1 MIEEP
6 KKLTVSSSFHRP
18 TAQHVEALAKFST
31 GNVSDA
37 LGGAS
42 TLAADISFLGNPHD
56 LPRTVVG
63 TALTAQNR
71 PGDILGSLAAMKF
84 IEAGDILVSTVD
96 GHSGCAAAGDL
107 MMGMLKNTGAAG
119 FITDGPVRDYAG
131 IAQVGLPI
139 WCKGLNPASPHTSGP
154 AEVGLPINIG
164 NQHVRSGDM
173 IVADFDGVVIVP
185 FGRIDETIIRC
196 EQVMAAEQAYEAEI
210 AAGRTVSQKALSVL
224 LTDEVEVLI

>member
-18 TAQHVEALAKFST
+18 TPQQVKALAKFST

-42 TLAADISFLGNPHD
+42 TLATSISFLGHSHD
-56 LPRTVVG
+56 LPRKAVG
-63 TALTAQNR
+63 PALTAQNR
-71 PGDILGSLAAMKF
+71 PADILGTLAAMKF
-84 IEAGDILVSTVD
+84 IEAGDILVATVD
-96 GHSGCAAAGDL
+96 GYTGCAAAGDL
-107 MMGMLKNTGAAG
+107 MMGMLKNTGAIG
-119 FITDGPVRDYAG
+119 FITDGPVRDYQR
-131 IAQVGLPI
+131 IAEVGVPV

-164 NQHVRSGDM
+164 GQQVRTGDM

-185 FGRIDETIIRC
+185 FERIDETIIRC
-196 EQVMAAEQAYEAEI
+196 EEIIAAEQSYEAEI

-224 LTDEVEVLI
+224 MTDEVEVLN